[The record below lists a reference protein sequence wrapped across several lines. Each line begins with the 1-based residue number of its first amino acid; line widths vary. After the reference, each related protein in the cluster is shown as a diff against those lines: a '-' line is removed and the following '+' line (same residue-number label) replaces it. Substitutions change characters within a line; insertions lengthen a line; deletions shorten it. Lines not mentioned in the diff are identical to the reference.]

1 MAEKAK
7 FLFQI
12 KQTGAE
18 KVSNKVKHLKG
29 DVNGLTKSVKRLAVV
44 FGAGFLGKQL
54 FDIGR
59 GAINTA
65 AQFETLRVR
74 LGNMYGSVQ
83 RGTQAFDA
91 FNKVAATT
99 PFQLA
104 NVVEAGAALKAFGAD
119 AEEMIKPVADLA
131 AFMGVD
137 VVDAAN
143 SMGRAFAGGAGAADV
158 LREKGILQLIK
169 DTQGFA
175 DLTKL
180 TLPEFRDAMVKTL
193 SDPEVGIAGATT
205 KLADTWNGA
214 VSNFQDGIDRLKA
227 AVGDKL
233 IEALRPSLDAIN
245 KELSKM
251 GAIGWGNIAQS
262 LQDNFGIILDSLG
275 ILAGG
280 GGQIIGLKL
289 LNGFQ
294 FMIGKMLPTT
304 ASSIATAFG
313 SFFPFIHDAIEN
325 ALVAIAPSLDES
337 LITMTDYSD
346 IIKGI
351 SDDVA
356 VKIKAN
362 YDKII
367 EDAQIYNNQKKE
379 LKEAETKIEEDGNK
393 KTDKAIKHSLDT
405 KLKASSQIVGTIAAL
420 NKSLKGEAKVTA
432 RMQQIQAGIDAWSA
446 ANSAIKS
453 PAAGGYG
460 TTPLGWAM
468 YAAALAS
475 GLANVVNIE
484 NSIKSFATGGSFIT
498 SGSEAIMVG
507 DNPSGRELVS
517 VTPLD
522 AGGDPTS
529 AAGAININISGNVM
543 SEGYTEDII
552 IPQIKEALRRGED
565 LGIS

>member
-99 PFQLA
+99 PFQLQ

-119 AEEMIKPVADLA
+119 AEEMIKPVSDLA

-143 SMGRAFAGGAGAADV
+143 AMGRAFAGGAGAADV

-227 AVGDKL
+227 AIGDKL

-367 EDAQIYNNQKKE
+367 EDAQTYNNQKKE

-393 KTDKAIKHSLDT
+393 KTDKEIKHSLET
-405 KLKASSQIVGTIAAL
+405 RLKVGSNLIGSLAAM
-420 NKSLKGEAKVTA
+420 NKSMSGSAKVTA
-432 RMQQIQAGIDAWSA
+432 RMQQTQAIIDTYSSA
-446 ANSAIKS
+446 T
-453 PAAGGYG
+453 AAMAPVPKGYG
-460 TTPLGWAM
+460 SNPVGWA
-468 YAAALAS
+468 AAATAIAM
-475 GLANVVNIE
+475 GLANVATIE
-484 NSIKSFATGGSFIT
+484 SSLKSFATGGSFVT

-517 VTPLD
+517 VTQLD

-529 AAGAININISGNVM
+529 VAGAININISGNVM